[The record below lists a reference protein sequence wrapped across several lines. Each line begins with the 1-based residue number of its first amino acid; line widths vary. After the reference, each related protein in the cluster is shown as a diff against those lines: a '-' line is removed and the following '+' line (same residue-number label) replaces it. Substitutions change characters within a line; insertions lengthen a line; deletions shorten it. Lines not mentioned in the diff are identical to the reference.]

1 MRVKD
6 LGTRPASA
14 SLLDTLKRA
23 VRGHAPAVPVERRQ
37 ISYWQERRWTRDNNT
52 YSGNYQTPY
61 VAFQGWIEEEQSGH
75 INFYLQH
82 PSAEIRRHSHWSCFQ
97 HRGDEWYLIH
107 MARQPK
113 DVSSGIMTIEKLIR
127 EAYQR

>member
-1 MRVKD
+1 MIGRHSR
-6 LGTRPASA
+6 GTR
-14 SLLDTLKRA
+14 
-23 VRGHAPAVPVERRQ
+23 ERRE

-52 YSGNYQTPY
+52 YSGNFQTPY
-61 VAFQGWIEEEQSGH
+61 AAFQGWIEEEQSGH
-75 INFYLQH
+75 INFYLQN